1 MLTKKDKENLE
12 FFYNY
17 LKNQGFKDFDK
28 KDKLQSLKKL
38 INTPVETTN
47 EQPKKKSKKKCNNP
61 SGLCTCSLGY
71 PCKKG

>member
-38 INTPVETTN
+38 INTPVETKQNQNKN
-47 EQPKKKSKKKCNNP
+47 EKIS
-61 SGLCTCSLGY
+61 
-71 PCKKG
+71 